1 MKQKSNKL
9 NIWQKICV
17 EVIWALCRAIGSL
30 PAWFKYRVLSPI
42 VYFIAYRCLSYRVK
56 VVNENLRNSFPDKSK
71 RELATIRDNFYV
83 ILSEMMVS
91 TIALAG
97 GKPENQIIH
106 QPQSGTGLERLRKAT
121 AGKSWVALTAHFGL
135 WEYFMF
141 WAQYA
146 DQYLVAVYH
155 KLENPIFEVVFQRL
169 RQARNVVTVPLNE
182 TVRYCLE
189 HRNGIEGHNY
199 VIGLIADQNPPRRPN
214 SEWHSFLNQD
224 TIFFDGGEKIARKL
238 AMPTYFLYQR
248 RIEPGKYE
256 FEFEPIHNGTDEIE
270 PGEITRRY
278 VKMLEKVIIAEPQ
291 MWLWTHRRWKH
302 KNH

>member
-1 MKQKSNKL
+1 MSKSSDNL
-9 NIWQKICV
+9 NLWQKIRI
-17 EVIWALCRAIGSL
+17 EIIWALCRAISFT
-30 PAWFKYRVLSPI
+30 PAWFKYRALAPF
-42 VYFIAYRCLSYRVK
+42 VYFIVYKCLKYRVE
-56 VVNENLRNSFPDKSK
+56 VVNENLRNSFPEKS
-71 RELATIRDNFYV
+71 REELNKIRDDFYV
-83 ILSEMMVS
+83 ILSEIMVS
-91 TIALAG
+91 TVALAG

-106 QPQSGTGLERLRKAT
+106 QPQQSTSLERLKEAT
-121 AGKSWVALTAHFGL
+121 AGKSWLALTAHYGL

-155 KLENPIFEVVFQRL
+155 KLENPVFEVVFQRL
-169 RQARNVVTVPLNE
+169 RKARNVVTVPLNE

-189 HRNGIEGHNY
+189 HRDGIEGHNF

-214 SEWHSFLNQD
+214 SEWHDFLNQE

-238 AMPTYFLYQR
+238 SLPVYFLYQR
-248 RIEPGKYE
+248 RIAPGKYE
-256 FEFEPIHNGTDEIE
+256 FEYEPIYNGTDPIE

-278 VKMLEKVIIAEPQ
+278 VKMLERVIIENPH

-302 KNH
+302 KH